1 MYSIVF
7 GTTACIGIWY
17 VLLIL
22 KQKGKNMDFPFIL
35 MNLCFS
41 QQRLKKYYAPNF
53 AIHVYVDMLVNDKA
67 LVIPSILFS
76 AINYRI
82 LNVSKVIL

>member
-1 MYSIVF
+1 
-7 GTTACIGIWY
+7 
-17 VLLIL
+17 
-22 KQKGKNMDFPFIL
+22 